1 MASKL
6 SSAYSRSVSSGEIDE
21 NNLKLRNAG
30 KQLSGVQEVDSMFER
45 DSSHHRVLEEKQQ
58 YDAKIAQI
66 TVAEMEEGEGDD
78 HKDNND
84 DNDEVIEYAIN
95 PVASEM
101 ARESFARG
109 KSISSVQQKKKE
121 KESRV

>member
-1 MASKL
+1 
-6 SSAYSRSVSSGEIDE
+6 
-21 NNLKLRNAG
+21 
-30 KQLSGVQEVDSMFER
+30 MFER

-66 TVAEMEEGEGDD
+66 TVAEMEEGGGDD
-78 HKDNND
+78 TD
-84 DNDEVIEYAIN
+84 DDDEEGIEYAMN

-109 KSISSVQQKKKE
+109 KSISSVQQQKKE
-121 KESRV
+121 KESRL

>member
-1 MASKL
+1 MLARTRRSNIRSSISSVASKL
-6 SSAYSRSVSSGEIDE
+6 SSAYSRDFSSGEIDE

-66 TVAEMEEGEGDD
+66 TVAEMEEGGGDD
-78 HKDNND
+78 TD
-84 DNDEVIEYAIN
+84 DDDDEGI
-95 PVASEM
+95 
-101 ARESFARG
+101 
-109 KSISSVQQKKKE
+109 
-121 KESRV
+121 

>member
-78 HKDNND
+78 